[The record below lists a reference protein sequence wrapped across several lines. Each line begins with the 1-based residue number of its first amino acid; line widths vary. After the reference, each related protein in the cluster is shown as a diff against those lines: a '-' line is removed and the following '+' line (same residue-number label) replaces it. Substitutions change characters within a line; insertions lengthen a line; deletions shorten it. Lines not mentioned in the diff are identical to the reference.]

1 MFQDKSLSER
11 ERLELDIN
19 SFFKVFNKEYDKK
32 NKRVEEVAS
41 RVLLQ
46 YIFDLIKRLDSLEG
60 NRWFKFKTKR
70 KLQDAG
76 VSLAQAEKWEM
87 L

>member
-46 YIFDLIKRLDSLEG
+46 YIFDLIERLDSLEG
-60 NRWFKFKTKR
+60 NRWYRFKTKR

-87 L
+87 F